1 MGGQRLGATTPVH
14 MNGGLIITGTI
25 KTLISIVFACFI
37 HITTAIK
44 RLLLIP
50 LFEAFYSA

>member
-25 KTLISIVFACFI
+25 KTLISIVLHALFI
-37 HITTAIK
+37 
-44 RLLLIP
+44 LLQL
-50 LFEAFYSA
+50 LKDCY

>member
-25 KTLISIVFACFI
+25 KILISIVYAYFI
-37 HITTAIK
+37 YITTIK
-44 RLLLIP
+44 RLLLI
-50 LFEAFYSA
+50 LFI